1 MQQAQNQRT
10 ATPRHAMQASGLVLA
25 RAGRASPCNLVAE
38 DAAMEVIPTLERM
51 TQIFS
56 NATAPA
62 FFLGAVAAFVS
73 LMTNRLGV
81 VRDRASK
88 LQPGSDK
95 RSRQLYR
102 KSMERLI
109 QRGRLLNDAIL
120 LTLCS
125 GIGAT
130 LLLTVLFVAQFLG
143 VNHAY
148 GSALLFTL
156 ATLFLS
162 TALFYFF
169 REAWLARSETDD
181 EFLSATA
188 DLAAMDDA

>member
-1 MQQAQNQRT
+1 
-10 ATPRHAMQASGLVLA
+10 
-25 RAGRASPCNLVAE
+25 
-38 DAAMEVIPTLERM
+38 MEVIPTLERM

-102 KSMERLI
+102 ISMQRLI

-130 LLLTVLFVAQFLG
+130 C
-143 VNHAY
+143 
-148 GSALLFTL
+148 S
-156 ATLFLS
+156 
-162 TALFYFF
+162 
-169 REAWLARSETDD
+169 
-181 EFLSATA
+181 
-188 DLAAMDDA
+188 

>member
-1 MQQAQNQRT
+1 
-10 ATPRHAMQASGLVLA
+10 
-25 RAGRASPCNLVAE
+25 
-38 DAAMEVIPTLERM
+38 MEVIPTLERM

-102 KSMERLI
+102 KSMQRLI

-143 VNHAY
+143 VNYAY

-162 TALFYFF
+162 TALFYLF

-188 DLAAMDDA
+188 HLAALDDA

>member
-1 MQQAQNQRT
+1 
-10 ATPRHAMQASGLVLA
+10 
-25 RAGRASPCNLVAE
+25 
-38 DAAMEVIPTLERM
+38 MEEIPTLERM

-88 LQPGSDK
+88 LQPGTDA
-95 RSRQLYR
+95 RGRRLYLA
-102 KSMERLI
+102 SMKRLI
-109 QRGRLLNDAIL
+109 KRARLLNDAIL

-130 LLLTVLFVAQFLG
+130 LLLTILFVAQFVG
-143 VNHAY
+143 VHHAY
-148 GSALLFTL
+148 GAALLFTL

-162 TALFYFF
+162 AALFYFF

-181 EFLSATA
+181 EI
-188 DLAAMDDA
+188 LAAAANLAALDDD

>member
-1 MQQAQNQRT
+1 
-10 ATPRHAMQASGLVLA
+10 
-25 RAGRASPCNLVAE
+25 
-38 DAAMEVIPTLERM
+38 MEVIPTLERM

-143 VNHAY
+143 VNYAY

-188 DLAAMDDA
+188 DLAALDDA

>member
-1 MQQAQNQRT
+1 M
-10 ATPRHAMQASGLVLA
+10 
-25 RAGRASPCNLVAE
+25 
-38 DAAMEVIPTLERM
+38 
-51 TQIFS
+51 
-56 NATAPA
+56 
-62 FFLGAVAAFVS
+62 
-73 LMTNRLGV
+73 
-81 VRDRASK
+81 
-88 LQPGSDK
+88 
-95 RSRQLYR
+95 
-102 KSMERLI
+102 
-109 QRGRLLNDAIL
+109 
-120 LTLCS
+120 
-125 GIGAT
+125 
-130 LLLTVLFVAQFLG
+130 LFVAQFLG